1 MYAEMYSQEKNMI
14 DSEDGLLV
22 REEDVTETVEDT
34 LSDDTEVSENI
45 TENSESEETIEEV
58 SEGEP
63 EETSTDDQQSEKE
76 KLDWTKKRLA
86 QKDRQTKRQLREKDA
101 ELEELKRQV
110 AAVYAPLTD
119 ENQAGKILDPTT
131 GSYVEENST
140 EGLVIKK
147 LQQIQQAELAQRQYN
162 DRKAQMKS
170 FNDKIQ
176 DLKDQYDDYEDVVDQ
191 ANSTITQTMVETMIA
206 SPDSI
211 EVFYHT
217 LKSNPEKLVEISKL
231 RPVEQMK
238 AMNFLEFQ
246 AQNQVK
252 QKLISNAPRPISPV
266 KPSAKTIVDDGSFE
280 AMMRRKRA
288 EQKRMYGDK

>member
-1 MYAEMYSQEKNMI
+1 MI

-34 LSDDTEVSENI
+34 LSNETEVSENI

-63 EETSTDDQQSEKE
+63 EEALTDDQQPE
-76 KLDWTKKRLA
+76 KLDWVKKRLA

-110 AAVYAPLTD
+110 AAVYNPSTD
-119 ENQAGKILDPTT
+119 ESQAGKILDPTT

-147 LQQIQQAELAQRQYN
+147 LQQIRQAELAQRQYD
-162 DRKAQMKS
+162 DRKVQVKS

-176 DLKDQYDDYEDVVDQ
+176 DLKDQYDDYEDVVEQ
-191 ANSTITQTMVETMIA
+191 ATSHLTPIMVETMIA
-206 SPDSI
+206 SPGSV
-211 EVFYHT
+211 EVFYNT
-217 LKSNPEKLVEISKL
+217 WKSNPEKLVEISKL

-266 KPSAKTIVDDGSFE
+266 KPSAKTVVDDGSFE
-280 AMMRRKRA
+280 AIMRRKRV

>member
-1 MYAEMYSQEKNMI
+1 MI

-34 LSDDTEVSENI
+34 LSDDAEVSENI

-63 EETSTDDQQSEKE
+63 EETLTDDQQPE
-76 KLDWTKKRLA
+76 KLDWVKKRLA

-101 ELEELKRQV
+101 EVEELKRQV
-110 AAVYAPLTD
+110 AAVYSPLAD
-119 ENQAGKILDPTT
+119 ESQAGKILDPTT

-147 LQQIQQAELAQRQYN
+147 LQQIRQAELAQRQYD
-162 DRKAQMKS
+162 DRKVQVRS

-176 DLKDQYDDYEDVVDQ
+176 DLKDQFDDYEDVVDQ
-191 ANSTITQTMVETMIA
+191 ANSYLTPIMVETMIA
-206 SPDSI
+206 SPGSV
-211 EVFYHT
+211 EVFYNT

-231 RPVEQMK
+231 RPAEQMK

-252 QKLISNAPRPISPV
+252 QKLVSNAPRPISPV
-266 KPSAKTIVDDGSFE
+266 KPSAKTVVDDDSFE
-280 AMMRRKRA
+280 AIMRRKRA
-288 EQKRMYGDK
+288 EQKRMYGDR

>member
-34 LSDDTEVSENI
+34 LSNETEVSENI

-58 SEGEP
+58 SEDEP
-63 EETSTDDQQSEKE
+63 EETLTDDQQPE
-76 KLDWTKKRLA
+76 KLDWVKKRLA

-110 AAVYAPLTD
+110 AAVYSPLAD
-119 ENQAGKILDPTT
+119 ESQAGKILDPTT

-147 LQQIQQAELAQRQYN
+147 LQQIKQAELAQRQYD
-162 DRKAQMKS
+162 DRKSQMRS

-176 DLKDQYDDYEDVVDQ
+176 DLKDQYEDYEDVVEQ
-191 ANSTITQTMVETMIA
+191 ANTHLTQTMVETMIA
-206 SPDSI
+206 SPDSV
-211 EVFYHT
+211 EVFYRT
-217 LKSNPEKLVEISKL
+217 WKSNPEKLVEISKL

-252 QKLISNAPRPISPV
+252 QKLVSNAPRPISPV
-266 KPSAKTIVDDGSFE
+266 KPSAKTVVDDGSFE
-280 AMMRRKRA
+280 AIMRRKRA

>member
-34 LSDDTEVSENI
+34 LSNETEVSENI

-63 EETSTDDQQSEKE
+63 EEALTDDQQPE
-76 KLDWTKKRLA
+76 KLDWVKKRLA

-110 AAVYAPLTD
+110 AAVYNPSTD
-119 ENQAGKILDPTT
+119 ESQAGKILDPTT

-147 LQQIQQAELAQRQYN
+147 LQQIRQAELAQRQYD
-162 DRKAQMKS
+162 DRKVQVKS

-176 DLKDQYDDYEDVVDQ
+176 DLKDQYDDYEDVVEQ
-191 ANSTITQTMVETMIA
+191 ATSHLTPIMVETMIA
-206 SPDSI
+206 SPGSV
-211 EVFYHT
+211 EVFYNT
-217 LKSNPEKLVEISKL
+217 WKSNPEKLVEISKL

-266 KPSAKTIVDDGSFE
+266 KPSAKTVVDDGSFE
-280 AMMRRKRA
+280 AIMRRKRV